1 MKEVKYNGDLIA
13 DINTLNSKNN
23 LLNVAIIS
31 LCGSL
36 SAFIIALGIAVNCGI
51 VITPEMFLP
60 MAGTI
65 FGTSGLVSAT
75 AASISNRKYKKKLRK
90 AKHNVSLLQ
99 QELKKEDTIIE
110 RDAVKDAEVIEQ
122 TTKST
127 TKSDEGTVLSKK
139 EKIIS
144 FFYLLDKDDQ
154 IKVLRQIQENIK
166 KYKTT
171 STSTTLELME
181 ENDLQDIELP
191 VQKKLIRK

>member
-36 SAFIIALGIAVNCGI
+36 STFIIALGIAVNCGI

>member
-36 SAFIIALGIAVNCGI
+36 SAFIIALGIAVNYGI
-51 VITPEMFLP
+51 VIAPEMVLP

-166 KYKTT
+166 KHKTT

-181 ENDLQDIELP
+181 ENDLHDIELP